1 VKRSSV
7 SPASR
12 RAGEPHVIEARN
24 PVTGRERLRALVELT
39 KPGITRL
46 VLVTAAAGFYLASTG
61 PFDWVGL
68 VHVLVG
74 TALAASGTNALNQWA
89 ERDADARMRRTA
101 ARPLPS
107 GRLGAGV
114 ALAFSAG
121 IALAGLAYLL
131 AFVNLPTTLI
141 VGLSLTS
148 YVFVYTPLKRRT
160 WTSTI
165 IGAVPG
171 ALPIL
176 AGWTGT
182 GAPVDWRALVLFLIL
197 FAWQM
202 PHFFALAWIYREDYR
217 RGGFR
222 MLTVID
228 PTGVR
233 AARQAVGYAAAALVL
248 SVVPAL
254 LGVATPAYLAGAAV
268 LGIVFVAL
276 SVAQLRSRSDRGA
289 WRLFL
294 GSVTYLPLLLV
305 LMVVDKA
312 VSAL

>member
-1 VKRSSV
+1 MQHRRSSPV
-7 SPASR
+7 AQA
-12 RAGEPHVIEARN
+12 AGESHLSAVKLTA
-24 PVTGRERLRALVELT
+24 RERLSAFLELT

-46 VLVTAAAGFYLASTG
+46 VLVTTAAGFYLASSG
-61 PFDWVGL
+61 QFPWL
-68 VHVLVG
+68 ALLHVLVG

-107 GRLGAGV
+107 GRLSSGE
-114 ALAFSAG
+114 ALLFSAG
-121 IALAGLAYLL
+121 IAVAGLFYLL
-131 AFVNLPTTLI
+131 VFVNLATTLV

-160 WTSTI
+160 WTSTV

-176 AGWTGT
+176 AGWTGA
-182 GAPVDWRALVLFLIL
+182 GAPLDLMALTLFLIL

-217 RGGFR
+217 RGGFQ

-228 PTGVR
+228 PSGRR
-233 AARQAVGYAAAALVL
+233 AARQAVLYAAAVLALSL
-248 SVVPAL
+248 LPTL
-254 LGVATPAYLAGAAV
+254 LGLTSPAYLLGAAA
-268 LGIVFVAL
+268 LGLGFLGLSIV
-276 SVAQLRSRSDRGA
+276 QLTARNDRGA

-294 GSVTYLPLLLV
+294 GSVVYLPLLLAF
-305 LMVVDKA
+305 MVVDKA
-312 VSAL
+312 L

>member
-1 VKRSSV
+1 
-7 SPASR
+7 
-12 RAGEPHVIEARN
+12 
-24 PVTGRERLRALVELT
+24 
-39 KPGITRL
+39 
-46 VLVTAAAGFYLASTG
+46 
-61 PFDWVGL
+61 
-68 VHVLVG
+68 
-74 TALAASGTNALNQWA
+74 ALAASGTNALNQWA

-107 GRLGAGV
+107 GRLGSGA

-121 IALAGLAYLL
+121 IAVAGLVYLL
-131 AFVNLPTTLI
+131 AFVNLTTTLI

-160 WTSTI
+160 WTSTV

-176 AGWTGT
+176 AGWTGA
-182 GAPVDWRALVLFLIL
+182 GAAVDWRALVLFLIL

-202 PHFFALAWIYREDYR
+202 PHFFALAWIYRDDYR
-217 RGGFR
+217 RGGFQ

-228 PTGVR
+228 PSGVR
-233 AARQAVGYAAAALVL
+233 AARQAVGYAAAALAL
-248 SVVPAL
+248 SLLPAAF
-254 LGVATPAYLAGAAV
+254 GVASPAYLAGAV
-268 LGIVFVAL
+268 LLGVPFVAL
-276 SVAQLRSRSDRGA
+276 SIALLKVRNDRSA

-312 VSAL
+312 VSGL